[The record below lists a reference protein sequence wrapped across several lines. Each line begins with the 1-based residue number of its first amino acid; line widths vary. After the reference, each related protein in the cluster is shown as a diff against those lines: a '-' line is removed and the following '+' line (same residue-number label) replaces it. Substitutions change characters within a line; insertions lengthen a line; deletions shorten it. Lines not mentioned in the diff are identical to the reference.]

1 MENHRILIAL
11 YSKSLKVFSH
21 PIFFLETIY
30 KHASVF
36 SHVLRDNETVLWNRA
51 REIGAQLARVDSLAH
66 AHRLTAVL
74 SLHVLLVFNVAY
86 RLRV

>member
-36 SHVLRDNETVLWNRA
+36 SHVLRDNETVL
-51 REIGAQLARVDSLAH
+51 
-66 AHRLTAVL
+66 
-74 SLHVLLVFNVAY
+74 
-86 RLRV
+86 

>member
-11 YSKSLKVFSH
+11 SSISLKVFSH

-66 AHRLTAVL
+66 ARRLTAVL